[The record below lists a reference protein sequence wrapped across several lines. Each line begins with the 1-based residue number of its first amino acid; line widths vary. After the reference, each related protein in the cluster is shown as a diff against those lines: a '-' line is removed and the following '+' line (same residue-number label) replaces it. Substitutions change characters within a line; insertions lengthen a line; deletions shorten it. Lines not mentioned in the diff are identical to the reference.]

1 MKDIMK
7 EIGVLLLIVAAYFGL
22 ICLFTKSMCVVFGIT
37 FTIWTAVFVAFAVII
52 FLALISR
59 SYRGEDDD
67 ED

>member
-1 MKDIMK
+1 MKDII
-7 EIGVLLLIVAAYFGL
+7 EGIGILILLVAVYFGL
-22 ICLFTKSMCVVFGIT
+22 IFLFTKSVCVVFGIT

>member
-1 MKDIMK
+1 MKDII
-7 EIGVLLLIVAAYFGL
+7 EGIGILILLVAAYFGL

-59 SYRGEDDD
+59 SYRSEDDD